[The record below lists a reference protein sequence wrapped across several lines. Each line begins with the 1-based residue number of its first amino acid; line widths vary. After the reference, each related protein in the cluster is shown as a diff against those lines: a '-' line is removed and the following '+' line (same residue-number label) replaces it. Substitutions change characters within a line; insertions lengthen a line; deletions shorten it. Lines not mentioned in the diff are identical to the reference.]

1 MYFDEYINSSVAR
14 TKMSLNMN
22 LKIHWYEEVDK
33 KEESDDKKEVSDDKM
48 LQGYEEKFVE
58 VKEGEILKKPKTT
71 NQTFIIISSK
81 TAGNN
86 SYNL

>member
-1 MYFDEYINSSVAR
+1 
-14 TKMSLNMN
+14 
-22 LKIHWYEEVDK
+22 
-33 KEESDDKKEVSDDKM
+33 M

-58 VKEGEILKKPKTT
+58 VKECEILKKPKTT